1 MPAALS
7 PEDRNA
13 FVEKAKL
20 VRIELNRMERLL
32 KELKSSLEELSNLEY
47 ALRPEDKEQLKAVV
61 AINEQRLAMELT
73 VYGNRALA
81 SKEFETPEG
90 LSERVGTVMYY
101 ATSSTYGPTLNH
113 VLSLQQAEAQI
124 QQLSSDMAACL
135 SAYER
140 LVDTLRSKGY
150 PTPVIMR

>member
-1 MPAALS
+1 
-7 PEDRNA
+7 
-13 FVEKAKL
+13 
-20 VRIELNRMERLL
+20 MERLL

-47 ALRPEDKEQLKAVV
+47 TLQPEDKEQLKAVV
-61 AINEQRLAMELT
+61 ALNEQRLAMELT

-113 VLSLQQAEAQI
+113 VLSLQQAEAQM

-140 LVDTLRSKGY
+140 LIDTLRSKGY
-150 PTPVIMR
+150 PTPVIFR